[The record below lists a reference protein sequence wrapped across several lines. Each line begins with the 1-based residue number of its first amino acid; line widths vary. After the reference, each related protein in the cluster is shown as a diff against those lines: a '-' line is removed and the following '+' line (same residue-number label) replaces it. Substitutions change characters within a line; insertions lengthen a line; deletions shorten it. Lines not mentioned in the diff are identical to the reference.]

1 MKTKAEAPD
10 PLVQFVQDI
19 GIPLHLHSNVTKEL
33 TQGRMGDIIHKC

>member
-19 GIPLHLHSNVTKEL
+19 GIPLHLHSNVAKEL
-33 TQGRMGDIIHKC
+33 TQGRMGDIIH